1 MDVSDWILSVRNLST
16 EFTLARGVLRAVDNI
31 SFDLARGEVI
41 GLVGESAPGADRAD
55 GGP

>member
-1 MDVSDWILSVRNLST
+1 MADSDIILSVRDLST

-41 GLVGESAPGADRAD
+41 GLVGE
-55 GGP
+55 